1 MKNFNPYLIVLFF
14 FTASIFARDSFIPL
28 FDGKTLNGWSP
39 VPGGRW
45 EVKNGAILGT
55 SPKSEN
61 RHVILLSERQYSDII
76 VQVKFRVHQGDSGF
90 YFRAQ
95 KVTSAVGVNGFQVEV
110 DSSQETGGLYEIGG
124 RKWVNK
130 TDAQA
135 IEKRKYQK
143 GEWTELELKAI
154 GRSMVIRIN
163 GLICSELKNDPGR
176 IIGFFGL
183 QLDSKEEMR
192 VEYKGIQIEEL

>member
-1 MKNFNPYLIVLFF
+1 MKNFNPCLIVLFF
-14 FTASIFARDSFIPL
+14 FTASIFAKDSFIPL

-39 VPGGRW
+39 VPGWRW

-61 RHVILLSERQYSDII
+61 RHGILLSERQYSDII

-95 KVTSAVGVNGFQVEV
+95 KVTSAVSVNGFQVEV

-130 TDAQA
+130 PDAQ
-135 IEKRKYQK
+135 
-143 GEWTELELKAI
+143 
-154 GRSMVIRIN
+154 
-163 GLICSELKNDPGR
+163 
-176 IIGFFGL
+176 
-183 QLDSKEEMR
+183 
-192 VEYKGIQIEEL
+192 